1 MSFTTY
7 REQQSRNVSS
17 HIRSSVLDRS
27 ASPVAQNYYVAAKR
41 SQRYSK
47 ALDVCLVA
55 LWGVSIPGLMW
66 LGAYSGL

>member
-17 HIRSSVLDRS
+17 HIRSTVLDS
-27 ASPVAQNYYVAAKR
+27 SVPVAQNCYVAAKR

>member
-7 REQQSRNVSS
+7 REQQSHNVSS
-17 HIRSSVLDRS
+17 HVRSSVLDSS
-27 ASPVAQNYYVAAKR
+27 ARAEQNYYVAAKR

>member
-7 REQQSRNVSS
+7 REQQSHNVSS
-17 HIRSSVLDRS
+17 HIRSSVLNR
-27 ASPVAQNYYVAAKR
+27 PTQVEQNYYVATKR
-41 SQRYSK
+41 SQCYSK